1 MGIDEMGIEDPNINS
16 SINPLEPVYE
26 FMNDLT
32 KLQVR
37 NVQNTYYKINPYI
50 LQNHGF
56 SFS

>member
-1 MGIDEMGIEDPNINS
+1 MGIDEMGIEDTNINC

-37 NVQNTYYKINPYI
+37 NVQNITT
-50 LQNHGF
+50 
-56 SFS
+56 

>member
-37 NVQNTYYKINPYI
+37 NVQNITT
-50 LQNHGF
+50 
-56 SFS
+56 